1 LTTYVG
7 LLVNKR
13 FKMKILTVEQ
23 IRSAFENAGSC
34 TPGRTVLMASR
45 VAARAAIRRLGC
57 VGSRHRSSGPSLPT
71 PATYGTPASAGTPE
85 AAAVAAAAERVAVGD
100 VATSLVKHGF
110 AVVDGAL
117 DGVLGETR
125 EDAQSADR
133 ETTTLAERLRDELLR
148 LASSPG
154 VMRPNATVLVRPD
167 GTRARLEKGH
177 IFEAEMH
184 ALSASEA
191 LAAPAL
197 RAVAE
202 DRSLLT
208 LLNVMLPSVA
218 QTQLHH
224 QVVKLQRNA
233 GFGGCFP
240 LHFDSD
246 ARVDGRRVTVLTY
259 LNPDWRD
266 GDGGELI
273 LYPFPLRAP
282 VKIEP
287 KMGRVVLFSAANML
301 HSVEPSVGPRDRL
314 CFTQWF
320 FARNGDAS
328 RSVAIRRSSVA
339 IRRNRSKRRR
349 RRVGPGARFVPP
361 GAAQTPG
368 EGCVRRNVGGVH
380 TKRAPALGGARRR
393 ARDARARSG
402 DHRARAGGAVP
413 GGRAARRQ
421 GGGERHGTGEGKTRR
436 DVAVGGRCVDM
447 RRYRGY
453 CA

>member
-1 LTTYVG
+1 
-7 LLVNKR
+7 
-13 FKMKILTVEQ
+13 
-23 IRSAFENAGSC
+23 
-34 TPGRTVLMASR
+34 MASR

-125 EDAQSADR
+125 DGAPSADR

-246 ARVDGRRVTVLTY
+246 AKVDGRLITALTY
-259 LNPDWRD
+259 LNPTWRD
-266 GDGGELI
+266 GDGGELV
-273 LYPFPLRAP
+273 LYPFPLSGP
-282 VKIEP
+282 IKIQP

-301 HSVEPSVGPRDRL
+301 HSVEPSVGANDRL

-320 FARNGDAS
+320 FAKSA
-328 RSVAIRRSSVA
+328 
-339 IRRNRSKRRR
+339 
-349 RRVGPGARFVPP
+349 
-361 GAAQTPG
+361 PG
-368 EGCVRRNVGGVH
+368 ERQESLTRAGAKINALRNSDSSSSSSSSAWSQA
-380 TKRAPALGGARRR
+380 RALCRPELRKHLAKVVFAETWAASIRNAHPPSA
-393 ARDARARSG
+393 ARDDALETHEKEVATIARALFGKYPEGVSLVAKVAESG
-402 DHRARAGGAVP
+402 T
-413 GGRAARRQ
+413 
-421 GGGERHGTGEGKTRR
+421 EREKEKLQVTWL
-436 DVAVGGRCVDM
+436 
-447 RRYRGY
+447 
-453 CA
+453 

>member
-1 LTTYVG
+1 
-7 LLVNKR
+7 
-13 FKMKILTVEQ
+13 
-23 IRSAFENAGSC
+23 
-34 TPGRTVLMASR
+34 MASR
-45 VAARAAIRRLGC
+45 VAARAAFRRLGC

-85 AAAVAAAAERVAVGD
+85 AAAVAAAAERIAVAD
-100 VATSLVKHGF
+100 VATSLQKHGF

-117 DGVLGETR
+117 DVVVGETH
-125 EDAQSADR
+125 DAPGGDR
-133 ETTTLAERLRDELLR
+133 ERTTLAETLRAELLR
-148 LASSPG
+148 LASAPG

-184 ALSASEA
+184 VLAAREPA

-246 ARVDGRRVTVLTY
+246 AKVDGRLITALTY
-259 LNPDWRD
+259 LNPTWRD
-266 GDGGELI
+266 GDGGELV
-273 LYPFPLRAP
+273 LYPFPLSGP
-282 VKIEP
+282 IKIQP

-301 HSVEPSVGPRDRL
+301 HSVEPSVGANDRL

-320 FARNGDAS
+320 FAKSA
-328 RSVAIRRSSVA
+328 
-339 IRRNRSKRRR
+339 
-349 RRVGPGARFVPP
+349 
-361 GAAQTPG
+361 PG
-368 EGCVRRNVGGVH
+368 ERQESLTRAGAKINALRNSDSSSSSSSSAWSQA
-380 TKRAPALGGARRR
+380 RALCRPELRKHLAKVVFAELWAASIQNAHPPSA
-393 ARDARARSG
+393 ARDDALETHEKEVATIARALFGKYPEGVSLVAKVAESG
-402 DHRARAGGAVP
+402 T
-413 GGRAARRQ
+413 
-421 GGGERHGTGEGKTRR
+421 EREKEKLQVTWL
-436 DVAVGGRCVDM
+436 
-447 RRYRGY
+447 
-453 CA
+453 

>member
-1 LTTYVG
+1 MG

-125 EDAQSADR
+125 DDAQSADR

-328 RSVAIRRSSVA
+328 RASPSVTKCAETAVNDDDDA
-339 IRRNRSKRRR
+339 W
-349 RRVGPGARFVPP
+349 
-361 GAAQTPG
+361 AQ
-368 EGCVRRNVGGVH
+368 
-380 TKRAPALGGARRR
+380 
-393 ARDARARSG
+393 ARALCRPELRRHLAKAVFAETWEASIRNA
-402 DHRARAGGAVP
+402 HPPSAARADALETHAREAATIARALA
-413 GGRAARRQ
+413 GRYPEGVRLVARVAESGTEQ
-421 GGGERHGTGEGKTRR
+421 EKERLGVTWL
-436 DVAVGGRCVDM
+436 
-447 RRYRGY
+447 
-453 CA
+453 

>member
-1 LTTYVG
+1 
-7 LLVNKR
+7 
-13 FKMKILTVEQ
+13 
-23 IRSAFENAGSC
+23 
-34 TPGRTVLMASR
+34 MASR

-85 AAAVAAAAERVAVGD
+85 AAAAAAAAERVAVGD

-125 EDAQSADR
+125 DDAPSADL
-133 ETTTLAERLRDELLR
+133 ETMTLAERLRDELLR

-328 RSVAIRRSSVA
+328 SRAV
-339 IRRNRSKRRR
+339 RRNRRR
-349 RRVGPGARFVPP
+349 RR
-361 GAAQTPG
+361 
-368 EGCVRRNVGGVH
+368 
-380 TKRAPALGGARRR
+380 
-393 ARDARARSG
+393 D
-402 DHRARAGGAVP
+402 
-413 GGRAARRQ
+413 
-421 GGGERHGTGEGKTRR
+421 
-436 DVAVGGRCVDM
+436 
-447 RRYRGY
+447 RG
-453 CA
+453 

>member
-1 LTTYVG
+1 MRKGECRLTTYVG

-13 FKMKILTVEQ
+13 FKMKILTVRQ

-125 EDAQSADR
+125 DDAPSADR

-218 QTQLHH
+218 QTQLRH

-320 FARNGDAS
+320 FARNEEASASSRASPSFGTAGTETAVNDDNSDDAW
-328 RSVAIRRSSVA
+328 
-339 IRRNRSKRRR
+339 
-349 RRVGPGARFVPP
+349 
-361 GAAQTPG
+361 AQ
-368 EGCVRRNVGGVH
+368 
-380 TKRAPALGGARRR
+380 
-393 ARDARARSG
+393 ARALCRPELRRHLAKAVFAETWEASIRNA
-402 DHRARAGGAVP
+402 HPPSAARADALETHAREVATIARALA
-413 GGRAARRQ
+413 GRYPEGVRLVARVAESGTEQ
-421 GGGERHGTGEGKTRR
+421 EKERLGVTWL
-436 DVAVGGRCVDM
+436 
-447 RRYRGY
+447 
-453 CA
+453 

>member
-1 LTTYVG
+1 
-7 LLVNKR
+7 
-13 FKMKILTVEQ
+13 
-23 IRSAFENAGSC
+23 
-34 TPGRTVLMASR
+34 MASR
-45 VAARAAIRRLGC
+45 VAARAAFRRLGC

-85 AAAVAAAAERVAVGD
+85 AAAVAAAAERIAVAD
-100 VATSLVKHGF
+100 VATSLQKHGF

-117 DGVLGETR
+117 DVVVGETH
-125 EDAQSADR
+125 DSPGGDR
-133 ETTTLAERLRDELLR
+133 ERTTLAERLRAELLR
-148 LASSPG
+148 LASAPG

-184 ALSASEA
+184 VLAASEA

-246 ARVDGRRVTVLTY
+246 AKVDGRLITALTY
-259 LNPDWRD
+259 LNPEWRD
-266 GDGGELI
+266 GDGGELV
-273 LYPFPLRAP
+273 LYPFPLRGP
-282 VKIEP
+282 IKIQP

-301 HSVEPSVGPRDRL
+301 HSVEPSVGARDRL

-320 FARNGDAS
+320 FAKSAPGERQGETRAGDSSSSPPPPQPGPRRALGVARSCAS
-328 RSVAIRRSSVA
+328 TWRRSCS
-339 IRRNRSKRRR
+339 RRR
-349 RRVGPGARFVPP
+349 GRRPYGTRIRPQRRAMTRWRRTSARWPSSRARLRGSTRRVRGSSPGW
-361 GAAQTPG
+361 Q
-368 EGCVRRNVGGVH
+368 
-380 TKRAPALGGARRR
+380 RAG
-393 ARDARARSG
+393 RSG
-402 DHRARAGGAVP
+402 
-413 GGRAARRQ
+413 RR
-421 GGGERHGTGEGKTRR
+421 KNSKS
-436 DVAVGGRCVDM
+436 
-447 RRYRGY
+447 RG
-453 CA
+453 CSS

>member
-1 LTTYVG
+1 
-7 LLVNKR
+7 
-13 FKMKILTVEQ
+13 
-23 IRSAFENAGSC
+23 
-34 TPGRTVLMASR
+34 MASR

-125 EDAQSADR
+125 DDAPSADR
-133 ETTTLAERLRDELLR
+133 ETMTLAERLRDELLR

-328 RSVAIRRSSVA
+328 LSLPSVET
-339 IRRNRSKRRR
+339 
-349 RRVGPGARFVPP
+349 G
-361 GAAQTPG
+361 GAAATAGNNDTDDDAWAQ
-368 EGCVRRNVGGVH
+368 
-380 TKRAPALGGARRR
+380 
-393 ARDARARSG
+393 ARALCRPELRRHLAKAVFAEAWEASIRNAHPPSAARE
-402 DHRARAGGAVP
+402 DALATHAREAATIARALA
-413 GGRAARRQ
+413 GRYPEGVRLVARVAES
-421 GGGERHGTGEGKTRR
+421 GTEREKERLGVTWL
-436 DVAVGGRCVDM
+436 
-447 RRYRGY
+447 
-453 CA
+453 

>member
-1 LTTYVG
+1 MTTYVG

-23 IRSAFENAGSC
+23 IRRAFENAGSC

-125 EDAQSADR
+125 DDAQSADR

-184 ALSASEA
+184 ALAASEA

-328 RSVAIRRSSVA
+328 RHPS
-339 IRRNRSKRRR
+339 
-349 RRVGPGARFVPP
+349 PFVRTETETET
-361 GAAQTPG
+361 AVNDDDDAWAQ
-368 EGCVRRNVGGVH
+368 
-380 TKRAPALGGARRR
+380 
-393 ARDARARSG
+393 ARALCRPELRRHLAKAVFAETWEASIRNA
-402 DHRARAGGAVP
+402 HPPSAARADALETHAREAATIARALA
-413 GGRAARRQ
+413 GRYPEGVRLVARVAESGTEQ
-421 GGGERHGTGEGKTRR
+421 EKERLGVTWL
-436 DVAVGGRCVDM
+436 
-447 RRYRGY
+447 
-453 CA
+453 

>member
-1 LTTYVG
+1 MTTCILWVG
-7 LLVNKR
+7 NKT
-13 FKMKILTVEQ
+13 FQDEDPGA
-23 IRSAFENAGSC
+23 AFENAGSC

-125 EDAQSADR
+125 DDAPSADL
-133 ETTTLAERLRDELLR
+133 ETMTLAERLRDELLR

-328 RSVAIRRSSVA
+328 RAPSVET
-339 IRRNRSKRRR
+339 
-349 RRVGPGARFVPP
+349 G
-361 GAAQTPG
+361 GAAATAGNDDDDAWAQ
-368 EGCVRRNVGGVH
+368 
-380 TKRAPALGGARRR
+380 
-393 ARDARARSG
+393 ARALCRPELRRHLAKAVFAEAWEASIRNAHPPSEARE
-402 DHRARAGGAVP
+402 DALETHAREAATIARALA
-413 GGRAARRQ
+413 GRYPEGVRLVARVAES
-421 GGGERHGTGEGKTRR
+421 GTEREKERLGVTWL
-436 DVAVGGRCVDM
+436 
-447 RRYRGY
+447 
-453 CA
+453 

>member
-1 LTTYVG
+1 MTTYMG

-125 EDAQSADR
+125 DDAQSADR

-320 FARNGDAS
+320 FARNGDGDAS
-328 RSVAIRRSSVA
+328 RAPSVETAETA
-339 IRRNRSKRRR
+339 ENDDD
-349 RRVGPGARFVPP
+349 AW
-361 GAAQTPG
+361 AQ
-368 EGCVRRNVGGVH
+368 
-380 TKRAPALGGARRR
+380 
-393 ARDARARSG
+393 ARALCRPELRRHLAKAVFAETWEASIRNA
-402 DHRARAGGAVP
+402 HPPSAARADALETHAREAATIARALA
-413 GGRAARRQ
+413 GRYPEGVRLVARVAESGTEQ
-421 GGGERHGTGEGKTRR
+421 EKERLGVTWL
-436 DVAVGGRCVDM
+436 
-447 RRYRGY
+447 
-453 CA
+453 

>member
-1 LTTYVG
+1 
-7 LLVNKR
+7 
-13 FKMKILTVEQ
+13 
-23 IRSAFENAGSC
+23 
-34 TPGRTVLMASR
+34 MASR
-45 VAARAAIRRLGC
+45 VAARAAFRRLGC

-85 AAAVAAAAERVAVGD
+85 AAAVAAAAERIAVAD
-100 VATSLVKHGF
+100 VATSLQKHGF

-117 DGVLGETR
+117 DVVVGETH
-125 EDAQSADR
+125 DSPGGDR
-133 ETTTLAERLRDELLR
+133 ERTTLAERLRAELLR
-148 LASSPG
+148 LASAPG

-184 ALSASEA
+184 VLAASEA

-246 ARVDGRRVTVLTY
+246 AKVDGRLITALTY
-259 LNPDWRD
+259 LNPEWRD
-266 GDGGELI
+266 GDGGELV
-273 LYPFPLRAP
+273 LYPFPLRGP
-282 VKIEP
+282 IKIQP

-301 HSVEPSVGPRDRL
+301 HSVEPSVGARDRL

-320 FARNGDAS
+320 FAKSA
-328 RSVAIRRSSVA
+328 
-339 IRRNRSKRRR
+339 
-349 RRVGPGARFVPP
+349 
-361 GAAQTPG
+361 PG
-368 EGCVRRNVGGVH
+368 ERQGETRAGDSSSSSSSSAWSQARALCRPELRKHLAKVVFAETWASSIRNAH
-380 TKRAPALGGARRR
+380 PPSA
-393 ARDARARSG
+393 ARDDALETHEREVAVIARALAGKYPEGTRLVARVAESG
-402 DHRARAGGAVP
+402 T
-413 GGRAARRQ
+413 
-421 GGGERHGTGEGKTRR
+421 EREKEKLEVTWL
-436 DVAVGGRCVDM
+436 
-447 RRYRGY
+447 
-453 CA
+453 

>member
-1 LTTYVG
+1 
-7 LLVNKR
+7 
-13 FKMKILTVEQ
+13 
-23 IRSAFENAGSC
+23 
-34 TPGRTVLMASR
+34 MASR
-45 VAARAAIRRLGC
+45 VAARAAFRRLGC

-100 VATSLVKHGF
+100 VATSLGKHGF

-125 EDAQSADR
+125 DDAPSADG
-133 ETTTLAERLRDELLR
+133 ETTTLAERFRAELLR
-148 LASSPG
+148 LASTPG

-167 GTRARLEKGH
+167 GTRARLEKGN

-184 ALSASEA
+184 ALAASEA

-246 ARVDGRRVTVLTY
+246 ASVDGRRVTVLTY

-266 GDGGELI
+266 GDGGELV

-282 VKIEP
+282 VKVAP

-301 HSVEPSVGPRDRL
+301 HSVEPARGSNDRL

-320 FARNGDAS
+320 FARSGGDAS
-328 RSVAIRRSSVA
+328 SDASSDA
-339 IRRNRSKRRR
+339 ASSSALDAW
-349 RRVGPGARFVPP
+349 GQAR
-361 GAAQTPG
+361 AL
-368 EGCVRRNVGGVH
+368 CR
-380 TKRAPALGGARRR
+380 PALRKHLAKVVFAETWAASIRNAHPPSA
-393 ARDARARSG
+393 ARDAALETHAR
-402 DHRARAGGAVP
+402 
-413 GGRAARRQ
+413 
-421 GGGERHGTGEGKTRR
+421 E
-436 DVAVGGRCVDM
+436 VAVISRALAGKYPEGVRLVAETAE
-447 RRYRGY
+447 RGTEREKERLGVTWL
-453 CA
+453 

>member
-1 LTTYVG
+1 MTTYMG

-273 LYPFPLRAP
+273 LYPFPLRTP

-328 RSVAIRRSSVA
+328 RASPA
-339 IRRNRSKRRR
+339 
-349 RRVGPGARFVPP
+349 VGTETETETAVNDDDD
-361 GAAQTPG
+361 AWAQ
-368 EGCVRRNVGGVH
+368 
-380 TKRAPALGGARRR
+380 
-393 ARDARARSG
+393 ARALCRPELRRHLAKAVFAETWEASIRNA
-402 DHRARAGGAVP
+402 HPPSAARADALETHAREAATIARALA
-413 GGRAARRQ
+413 GRYPEGVRLVARVAESGTEQ
-421 GGGERHGTGEGKTRR
+421 EKERLGVTWL
-436 DVAVGGRCVDM
+436 
-447 RRYRGY
+447 
-453 CA
+453 

>member
-1 LTTYVG
+1 MRKGECRLTTYVG
-7 LLVNKR
+7 LLVNNKR
-13 FKMKILTVEQ
+13 FTMKILTVRQ
-23 IRSAFENAGSC
+23 IRRAFENAGSC

-125 EDAQSADR
+125 DDAPSADR

-218 QTQLHH
+218 QTQLRH

-320 FARNGDAS
+320 FARNEEASAS
-328 RSVAIRRSSVA
+328 RASPF
-339 IRRNRSKRRR
+339 
-349 RRVGPGARFVPP
+349 VGTAGTETVNDDNSDDAW
-361 GAAQTPG
+361 AQ
-368 EGCVRRNVGGVH
+368 
-380 TKRAPALGGARRR
+380 
-393 ARDARARSG
+393 ARALCRPELRRHLAKAVFAETWEASIRNA
-402 DHRARAGGAVP
+402 HPPSAARADALETHAREVATIARALA
-413 GGRAARRQ
+413 GRYPEGVRLVARVAESGTEQ
-421 GGGERHGTGEGKTRR
+421 EKERLGVTWL
-436 DVAVGGRCVDM
+436 
-447 RRYRGY
+447 
-453 CA
+453 